1 MADDFNDSF
10 DGSSVEEFSSD
21 SYTDFSSE
29 ETYEQSSDAFISDY
43 DDTISAT
50 DYETTEDDSGLEEN
64 DYDDSYNDYVSEEE
78 QEEEY
83 IVEND
88 DFEETV
94 TEPSADPED
103 AFISDLDEVIQE
115 EDEGLSDEEQSEL
128 YLEEDEEEPQEVE
141 LQEEESQEEY
151 LADEDDE
158 QIAESEETD
167 PDASEFVADTDNI
180 QPQYGTLAEYLN
192 GHNYGQEDYDV
203 YSQDPEW
210 RRLYSIEYPDAE
222 LPPLTSESIDNILAP
237 YEGKTYDSLGEYL
250 SDHNFGQAD
259 YEIYSQ
265 DPEWRRLYY
274 EQYPDATLP
283 PLSQERIDDILAP
296 YEGKTYDT
304 VEDYLNDHNFG
315 QGDYDIY
322 SRDPEWQRLTG
333 NDAPRILDDFEQGYT
348 AEHPDFKDYYQSGRF
363 YDQGANEYGF
373 NGTCGPTSQANAV
386 NYLLGTNEYTENKV
400 LKIAVENNLCTLTGP
415 SGDQGGTTTQQFM
428 DLYDRVNEQT
438 GGQLNVE
445 LHDFDKALSIEEMAS
460 KIEEGSVLN
469 VAVDS
474 SALWDKEREFSPFG
488 YNESFYTDHWITVT
502 GVDRDESGEIQG
514 FKIIDSGG
522 GVDYV
527 DVDKYDRM
535 CFGTDQHRVNDPTM
549 IVVSKKG

>member
-83 IVEND
+83 IVDDD

-103 AFISDLDEVIQE
+103 AFISELDEAIQE
-115 EDEGLSDEEQSEL
+115 EDEGLSDEESEL

-141 LQEEESQEEY
+141 PQEEIQDEY

-167 PDASEFVADTDNI
+167 PDASGFVVDTDNI

-283 PLSQERIDDILAP
+283 PLSQERIDAILAP
-296 YEGKTYDT
+296 YEGRTYDT

-315 QGDYDIY
+315 QGDYEIY
-322 SRDPEWQRLTG
+322 SQDPEYIRLINASDEEQIVQEQYPLTETEDISDRVVDG
-333 NDAPRILDDFEQGYT
+333 NVDFTDDEMMQIRVPDDDYVSQGITDRPIDFSDANLNETLGEFTPDNWDNMELDEQKNALSRFADSVMDTIGFENPPEIKYYYDDDPDASYGEYNPNTNTVNVNEYFLNVTNEEAGVIASNEAVDTIAHELWHAHQNEC
-348 AEHPDFKDYYQSGRF
+348 AENPQSLRDYQYRFNLEGDNYITSSWNHKLYESQLVEAEARAFAQQYKDY
-363 YDQGANEYGF
+363 
-373 NGTCGPTSQANAV
+373 
-386 NYLLGTNEYTENKV
+386 L
-400 LKIAVENNLCTLTGP
+400 NL
-415 SGDQGGTTTQQFM
+415 
-428 DLYDRVNEQT
+428 
-438 GGQLNVE
+438 
-445 LHDFDKALSIEEMAS
+445 
-460 KIEEGSVLN
+460 
-469 VAVDS
+469 
-474 SALWDKEREFSPFG
+474 
-488 YNESFYTDHWITVT
+488 
-502 GVDRDESGEIQG
+502 
-514 FKIIDSGG
+514 
-522 GVDYV
+522 
-527 DVDKYDRM
+527 
-535 CFGTDQHRVNDPTM
+535 
-549 IVVSKKG
+549 